1 MATTNRQV
9 AAVLEEIG
17 QLLEIHDENPY
28 KVRAYARAAIVVGH
42 LGRQVAGMGEEEFEA
57 IPGIGKALAEKIRAI
72 VETGTCAE
80 RDRLL
85 AATPPGL
92 PALLAL
98 QGVGPKTVGRL
109 WKDLGIEGLDDLER
123 AARNRRIRALKGF
136 GPKKEQEILRAVED
150 AKKGAE
156 RMTVAEAGTIA
167 AAILAVLPGEAEI
180 AGSLRRGKPTVGD
193 VDIVTTALPGPSNRA
208 LREIAESL
216 VEEGE
221 KKTSLRIRGRQAD
234 IRYARTG
241 EEGAMLLYLTG
252 SKAFNIRLREIARK
266 RGMRLNE
273 YGLTDIATG
282 RLSVYPTEDEVF
294 AALGMAPVPPEL
306 REDRG
311 EVECAR
317 AGTLPSL
324 VEGAGIRGDLHVHSD
339 WSDGTMSLE
348 AIAAAGEER
357 GYEYVL
363 VTDHSASLRVAHG
376 LDAARL
382 RRQHEAIQKVNRTAA
397 CTLLAGIEVDI
408 LADGRLGLPLA
419 VLDDCDL
426 VVASVHS
433 AFRQDADT
441 LTRRVIAAME
451 HEQVDI
457 LGHPTGRLL
466 GRRPATAI
474 DMTRVIDAAAATG
487 TALEINASPTRM
499 DLDDIYIRQ
508 AKEKGVK
515 LAIGTDA
522 HFIGELDHMRH
533 GVALARRGW
542 CGAGDVLNTLQ
553 CADLQGRYR

>member
-1 MATTNRQV
+1 MAMTNRQV

-17 QLLEIHDENPY
+17 QVLDIHGENPY
-28 KVRAYARAAIVVGH
+28 KVRAYARAAELVGM
-42 LGRQVAGMGEEEFEA
+42 LDRPVAAMDGDDLEA
-57 IPGIGKALAEKIRAI
+57 VPGIGKALAEKIQAI
-72 VETGTCAE
+72 AATGTCPE

-109 WKDLGIEGLDDLER
+109 WRDLGVEGIDGLEA

-136 GPKKEQEILRAVED
+136 GPKKEEEILRAVEK
-150 AKKGAE
+150 ARKGAE
-156 RMTVAEAGTIA
+156 RMTVAEAHAIA
-167 AAILAVLPGEAEI
+167 DAILAALPGDARV
-180 AGSLRRGKPTVGD
+180 AGSLRRGRSTVGD
-193 VDIVTTALPGPSNRA
+193 IDIVTTALPGPANRA
-208 LREIAESL
+208 LRAIAENV

-221 KKTSLRIRGRQAD
+221 KKTSLRVRGRQAD
-234 IRYARTG
+234 IRYARPG

-252 SKAFNIRLREIARK
+252 SKAFNIRLREIART

-273 YGLTDIATG
+273 YGLTEIATG
-282 RLSVYPTEDEVF
+282 RLSVYRTEEEVF

-311 EVECAR
+311 EVECALNN
-317 AGTLPSL
+317 ALPSL
-324 VEGAGIRGDLHVHSD
+324 VDAAGIRGDLHVHSD
-339 WSDGTMSLE
+339 WSDGTMSLD
-348 AIAAAGEER
+348 AIAAAGEGR

-363 VTDHSASLRVAHG
+363 VTDHSASLGIARG
-376 LDAARL
+376 LDADRL
-382 RRQHEAIQKVNRTAA
+382 RKQQEAIGTVNRTAA
-397 CTLLAGIEVDI
+397 CTLLSGVEVDI
-408 LADGRLGLPLA
+408 LADGRLALPTS

-426 VVASVHS
+426 VIASVHS

-451 HEQVDI
+451 HEEVDI
-457 LGHPTGRLL
+457 IGHPTGRLL
-466 GRRPATAI
+466 GKRPAMTI
-474 DMTRVIDAAAATG
+474 DMARVIDAAAATG
-487 TALEINASPTRM
+487 TALEINASPARM

-515 LAIGTDA
+515 VAIGTDA
-522 HFIGELDHMRH
+522 HSPGELEHIGY

-542 CGAGDVLNTLQ
+542 CCRGDVLNTRRS
-553 CADLQGRYR
+553 ADLPGRCR

>member
-1 MATTNRQV
+1 MAMTNRQV
-9 AAVLEEIG
+9 AAVLQEIG
-17 QLLEIHDENPY
+17 QLLDIHEENPY
-28 KVRAYARAAIVVGH
+28 KVRAYERAAELVGM
-42 LGRQVAGMGEEEFEA
+42 LDRPVATMGEDDLQA
-57 IPGIGKALAEKIRAI
+57 VPGIGKALAEKILAI
-72 VETGTCAE
+72 AATGTCPE

-85 AATPPGL
+85 AATPSGL

-109 WKDLGIEGLDDLER
+109 WKVLGVEGIDDLEA
-123 AARNRRIRALKGF
+123 AARNRRVRALKGF
-136 GPKKEQEILRAVED
+136 GPKKEQEILRAVEE
-150 AKKGAE
+150 ARKGAE
-156 RMTVAEAGTIA
+156 RMTVAEAGLIA
-167 AAILAVLPGEAEI
+167 AAILAVLPGEARV
-180 AGSLRRGKPTVGD
+180 AGSLRRGRSTVGD
-193 VDIVTTALPGPSNRA
+193 IDIVTSALPGPANRA
-208 LREIAESL
+208 LRAIAESV

-234 IRYARTG
+234 IRYARPG

-252 SKAFNIRLREIARK
+252 SKAFNIRLREIARTQ
-266 RGMRLNE
+266 GMRLNE
-273 YGLTDIATG
+273 YGLTDMATG
-282 RLSVYPTEDEVF
+282 RISVYRTEEEVF

-311 EVECAR
+311 EVECALR
-317 AGTLPSL
+317 GDLPLL
-324 VEGAGIRGDLHVHSD
+324 VDETDIRGDLHVHSD
-339 WSDGTMSLE
+339 WSDGAMSLD

-363 VTDHSASLRVAHG
+363 VTDHSASLGIARG
-376 LDAARL
+376 LDASRL
-382 RRQHEAIQKVNRTAA
+382 QKQQEAIRRVNRTAS
-397 CTLLAGIEVDI
+397 CTLLSGVEVDI
-408 LADGRLGLPLA
+408 LADGRLALPST

-457 LGHPTGRLL
+457 VGHPTGRLL

-474 DMTRVIDAAAATG
+474 DMARVIDAAALTG
-487 TALEINASPTRM
+487 TALEINASPVRM

-522 HFIGELDHMRH
+522 HSSAELSHIGH

-542 CGAGDVLNTLQ
+542 CSAGDVLNT
-553 CADLQGRYR
+553 CRRADLPGRCQ